1 MTNYESRLVL
11 SQHIPRQDT
20 TDTMEHGKT
29 TPTKCVLSHCRAT
42 LLVADDLGTY
52 WFADSVYSGFDFKIV
67 VRSVS
72 LINNK

>member
-42 LLVADDLGTY
+42 LLVADDLGAY
-52 WFADSVYSGFDFKIV
+52 WFDSVYSGFDFKIV
-67 VRSVS
+67 MSALSV
-72 LINNK
+72 